1 MKPEDVETMRPRA
14 GWMGLNDK
22 KLRELGIDF
31 FKSKTEWMPQVLTYA
46 HAHATARAIAAAVV
60 STQKSLKIKT
70 GLSNC

>member
-1 MKPEDVETMRPRA
+1 MIIVTAED
-14 GWMGLNDK
+14 
-22 KLRELGIDF
+22 LRDMYGAIAR
-31 FKSKTEWMPQVLTYA
+31 MPQVLTYA